1 MSRWTG
7 GGHFICEKDNFKK
20 TYTYCRNRSEMS
32 MSEAESCD
40 PPERYVHVASSAT
53 SSNLSIRMAETERLH
68 AHSYVW

>member
-1 MSRWTG
+1 
-7 GGHFICEKDNFKK
+7 
-20 TYTYCRNRSEMS
+20 MS

>member
-1 MSRWTG
+1 MRSRAQRSSTLTENL
-7 GGHFICEKDNFKK
+7 H
-20 TYTYCRNRSEMS
+20 YCRNRSEMS